1 VGAVNTTRRRNLEF
15 ERDVTHLCA
24 KGVCDPADL
33 IEHAESRA
41 MRLSGE
47 YVTDPML
54 VTMTRDRPFEAREE
68 LTDARNH
75 LVWWLEDHLDDPEV
89 DRKQDALRLIIL
101 AYQLLG
107 DAE

>member
-1 VGAVNTTRRRNLEF
+1 MSPTRRRNIDF

-24 KGVCDPADL
+24 KGVCDPSEL

-41 MRLSGE
+41 QRLSGE
-47 YVTDPML
+47 YVSDPML

-68 LTDARNH
+68 LVDSRNH
-75 LVWWLEDHLDDPEV
+75 LVWWLEDHLDDPTV
-89 DRKQDALRLIIL
+89 GRKQDALRLIIL

-107 DAE
+107 DEE